1 MSFTSLGFA
10 FGFLCS
16 LGRSQLLAAGSV
28 ESGCAAVTLDSE
40 PGLLHL
46 LQAAVARGSPASR
59 AKAIGPL
66 SLVSTQRSEV
76 STGLVAIMEKAST
89 GQWSLYKEVVQDN
102 IAGGAWQAL
111 IFTTIFLAS
120 VFGIYWMACIPSEDK
135 HDGRDP
141 RMLVGRSHGTAGQLL
156 SGRQMYPAMSQR
168 PTLEAGSVRSLNP
181 LNPPSSMR
189 LSTARKSTGDNW
201 YPELPTI
208 YPPLVIPAAHTRLA
222 VPVSPLFHDQ
232 FEVDVLG
239 LSGVPL
245 LTAALMQENGL
256 RKVQISLHSA
266 GTLLAIVTSA
276 KEVFG
281 SDGTHFGTLVQEGD
295 RPECLQH
302 TLRDRAGRPLL
313 AVSTRQDRRDY
324 KMTSISGGRVLERA
338 TAVRRPAGKL
348 PAEHYE
354 VVANPNVDAVLVMA
368 CFLAVLVFKSSP
380 SSPIARSGA
389 GRPSG
394 ETANL
399 TGRFWGYR
407 ED

>member
-1 MSFTSLGFA
+1 
-10 FGFLCS
+10 
-16 LGRSQLLAAGSV
+16 
-28 ESGCAAVTLDSE
+28 
-40 PGLLHL
+40 
-46 LQAAVARGSPASR
+46 
-59 AKAIGPL
+59 
-66 SLVSTQRSEV
+66 
-76 STGLVAIMEKAST
+76 MEKASV

-111 IFTTIFLAS
+111 LFTTIFLAS
-120 VFGIYWMACIPSEDK
+120 VFALYWMACMPSDDK
-135 HDGRDP
+135 HDGRDH
-141 RMLVGRSHGTAGQLL
+141 RLLAGRPHGQQLL
-156 SGRQMYPAMSQR
+156 QSGRQMYPAMSQR

-181 LNPPSSMR
+181 LNPPPSSMR
-189 LSTARKSTGDNW
+189 MTARKSTGDNW

-245 LTAALMQENGL
+245 LTAALVLENGL

-281 SDGTHFGTLVQEGD
+281 SDGTHFGMLVQEGD

-324 KMTSISGGRVLERA
+324 KMTSISGGRVIERA

-354 VVANPNVDAVLVMA
+354 VVANPNVDAVLVLA
-368 CFLAVLVFKSSP
+368 CFLAVVVFRSSQSSP
-380 SSPIARSGA
+380 VARSG
-389 GRPSG
+389 RPSTA
-394 ETANL
+394 ENANL
-399 TGRFWGYR
+399 TGRYWGYR

>member
-1 MSFTSLGFA
+1 M
-10 FGFLCS
+10 
-16 LGRSQLLAAGSV
+16 R
-28 ESGCAAVTLDSE
+28 DSA
-40 PGLLHL
+40 LF
-46 LQAAVARGSPASR
+46 
-59 AKAIGPL
+59 
-66 SLVSTQRSEV
+66 
-76 STGLVAIMEKAST
+76 
-89 GQWSLYKEVVQDN
+89 D
-102 IAGGAWQAL
+102 AL

-120 VFGIYWMACIPSEDK
+120 VFGLYWMACIPSEDK
-135 HDGRDP
+135 HDGRDH
-141 RMLVGRSHGTAGQLL
+141 RMLAGRQHGNAGHLL

-189 LSTARKSTGDNW
+189 LSLTARKSTGDNW

-222 VPVSPLFHDQ
+222 VPVSPLFHDR

-245 LTAALMQENGL
+245 LTAALTQENGL

-354 VVANPNVDAVLVMA
+354 VVANPNVDAVLVLA
-368 CFLAVLVFKSSP
+368 CFLAVVVFKSSQ
-380 SSPIARSGA
+380 SSPVARSGGRLRNA
-389 GRPSG
+389 GQSERKRAHSVG
-394 ETANL
+394 QC
-399 TGRFWGYR
+399 F
-407 ED
+407 